1 MHSYLTPDPITCE
14 VRNAAGAVTV
24 DLTDTSM
31 TTVEVIAAD
40 DQPGGFLDDVIR
52 SVAGWAPAE
61 QPAPGLTDDAT
72 EDVVVTFDNGKL
84 TVDSEPARRRW
95 RTGFIVR
102 VTAPSGSGVRART
115 ESAGVGITGPADR
128 IEVKTA
134 SGAVN
139 VGLAAGKAMV
149 RTVSGDIDIRDAS
162 RGTVD
167 LAAVSGSLHV
177 GVHRGVAAKVE
188 LTTVSGTAHS
198 ALPVVER
205 IEGSAL
211 TIKGRTVSGAVSL
224 ASADPDGGT
233 PGT

>member
-1 MHSYLTPDPITCE
+1 MHNYLTPEPITCE

-24 DLTDTSM
+24 DLTETSM
-31 TTVEVIAAD
+31 TTVEVITAD
-40 DQPGGFLDDVIR
+40 DAPGGFLDDVIR
-52 SVAGWAPAE
+52 SVSGWTPAAE
-61 QPAPGLTDDAT
+61 PAPGLSDDAT
-72 EDVVVTFDNGKL
+72 EDVLVSFENGKL
-84 TVDSEPARRRW
+84 IVDSEAARRRW
-95 RTGFIVR
+95 HTGFIIR
-102 VTAPSGSGVRART
+102 ITAPAGSGIRART

-139 VGLAAGKAMV
+139 VGTTAGKAMV
-149 RTVSGDIDIRDAS
+149 RTVSGDIDIRDAA

-177 GVHRGVAAKVE
+177 GVHAGVAAKVE
-188 LTTVSGTAHS
+188 LTTVSGTARS
-198 ALPVVER
+198 SLPVVER

-224 ASADPDGGT
+224 ASADA
-233 PGT
+233 